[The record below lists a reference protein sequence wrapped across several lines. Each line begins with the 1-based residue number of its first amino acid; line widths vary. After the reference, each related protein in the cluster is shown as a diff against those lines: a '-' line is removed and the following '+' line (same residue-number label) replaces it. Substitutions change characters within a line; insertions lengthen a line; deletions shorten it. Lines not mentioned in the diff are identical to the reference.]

1 MATSI
6 IVSRKH
12 ARKIARKMALAVA
25 GVAYHLREISGVL
38 VGLSESSGRARTLPT
53 AWARTPATA

>member
-1 MATSI
+1 
-6 IVSRKH
+6 
-12 ARKIARKMALAVA
+12 MALAVA